1 MLSIKGKANELI
13 DKYGTNC
20 PFKIAKMM
28 GIIITYEN
36 LGNTLGYFSK
46 NFRVPIIH
54 INEKAS
60 EYGKKFI
67 CGHELG
73 HVILHPEVN
82 TPFLKKSTF
91 YSADKKEKEAN
102 IFAIELLFPD
112 SMLEVENI
120 TIYEALEQYKIPK
133 NLTKLNY

>member
-1 MLSIKGKANELI
+1 MNSIKKKVNSI
-13 DKYGTNC
+13 VKKYGTNC
-20 PFKIAKMM
+20 PFKIANMM
-28 GIIITYEN
+28 GINIQYEN

-46 NFRVPIIH
+46 NFRIPIIH

-73 HVILHPEVN
+73 HAILHPELN

-91 YSADKKEKEAN
+91 YSTDQRETEAN
-102 IFAIELLFPD
+102 AFAIELLF
-112 SMLEVENI
+112 SNRVLECENI
-120 TIYEALEQYKIPK
+120 TLYEALELYKIPK
-133 NLTKLNY
+133 KSLES

>member
-60 EYGKKFI
+60 
-67 CGHELG
+67 
-73 HVILHPEVN
+73 
-82 TPFLKKSTF
+82 
-91 YSADKKEKEAN
+91 
-102 IFAIELLFPD
+102 
-112 SMLEVENI
+112 
-120 TIYEALEQYKIPK
+120 
-133 NLTKLNY
+133 